1 MTLPAMLVNQETMER
16 ERLLHEITLATRR
29 WTTNVVQVERKA
41 SGLGLLAQSS
51 RTPWGNSN
59 CARIINFTNVPVPG
73 IRLGDFIV
81 AVNGVPVLHQ
91 SFDVAISLL
100 TAVCGPSDKPSS

>member
-1 MTLPAMLVNQETMER
+1 MTLPATLMNKETMER
-16 ERLLHEITLATRR
+16 ERLFYEITLATHR

-51 RTPWGNSN
+51 QTPWGITN

-73 IRLGDFIV
+73 ICLGDFIV

-100 TAVCGPSDKPSS
+100 TAVCSHSDKPSS